1 MKYSFIFEFWM
12 FFIYLMI
19 IIFKNKIHDGLMVAK
34 SMTFVNKENGRRGQG
49 VTSKFWSITST
60 LSDQPSDNER
70 GES

>member
-1 MKYSFIFEFWM
+1 
-12 FFIYLMI
+12 MI

-34 SMTFVNKENGRRGQG
+34 SMTFVNKEKGRRGQG